1 MTPDELRRR
10 RIRAARD
17 AAILP
22 AFYLVSQLVIVPL
35 VAVRPAADQAAPA
48 AVWAVLLF
56 AFAYSITMARYR
68 RGQDRD

>member
-17 AAILP
+17 AAILS

-35 VAVRPAADQAAPA
+35 AAGRPAADQAVPA

-56 AFAYSITMARYR
+56 GFAYWITMAQHR
-68 RGQDRD
+68 RGRDRD